1 MGRLGRRAAR
11 KGDIS
16 LVLSG
21 GIALGAYQGGAYAEL
36 HEAHGRDLRWLAGS
50 SIGAV
55 NAAIIAGNE
64 SDRRVAQLDA
74 FWQAAALPLPDT
86 GPLLQQSPVR
96 QVTNWLMAMHT
107 RAVGRAGIFTPR
119 PPAELLLGG
128 TLSLYDLGPLGG
140 KLEQFIDF
148 RRLNEG
154 DVRLSVVTT
163 DLETGEAVVFDTA
176 DRAAGW
182 IEPKHLLA
190 SCGFL
195 PELQPI
201 EIDGHLLGD
210 GGLVANAPIEV
221 VLDGD
226 GGDDRD
232 TDEPLTCFLVELF
245 CRRGERPKTLVAAAE
260 RRLDLLLAGQT
271 KRALDGLVRES
282 ASRQLLAET
291 TRRPSKQ
298 GGYAGR
304 PAGFRG
310 ALVLHLAYRPVPA
323 TAGPQKHFDISPASL
338 ADRWT
343 SGAAD
348 MQAALSAWRRMAAP
362 KRGELVIHDVGQEAA
377 L

>member
-1 MGRLGRRAAR
+1 MRQ
-11 KGDIS
+11 GDIS

-21 GIALGAYQGGAYAEL
+21 GVALGAYQGGAYAAL
-36 HEAHGRDLRWLAGS
+36 HEAHDRDLRWLAGS

-64 SDRRVAQLDA
+64 PDRRVAQLEA

-86 GPLLQQSPVR
+86 GGLLQQSPAR
-96 QVTNWLMAMHT
+96 QLNNWLMAMHT
-107 RAVGRAGIFTPR
+107 RALGRAGIFTPR

-163 DLETGEAVVFDTA
+163 DLETGEAVVFDTT
-176 DRAAGW
+176 DGAAEGW

-195 PELQPI
+195 PEFEPI
-201 EIDGHLLGD
+201 EIDGRLLGD

-221 VLDGD
+221 VLDGE
-226 GGDDRD
+226 GGDDGD
-232 TDEPLTCFLVELF
+232 PDEPLTCFLVELF

-271 KRALDGLVRES
+271 KRALDGLVREF
-282 ASRQLLAET
+282 
-291 TRRPSKQ
+291 
-298 GGYAGR
+298 AGR
-304 PAGFRG
+304 RAQSPG

-323 TAGPQKHFDISPASL
+323 TAGPQKHFDFSPASL

-348 MQAALSAWRRMAAP
+348 MQAALSTWHTMAAP
-362 KRGELVIHDVGQEAA
+362 KRGELVIHEVGQEAA

>member
-1 MGRLGRRAAR
+1 VRQ
-11 KGDIS
+11 GDIS

-21 GIALGAYQGGAYAEL
+21 GIALGAYQGGAYAAL
-36 HEAHGRDLRWLAGS
+36 HEAHGRDLHWLAGS

-64 SDRRVAQLDA
+64 PDRRVAQLEA
-74 FWQAAALPLPDT
+74 FWHAAALPLPDT
-86 GPLLQQSPVR
+86 GALLQQSPAR
-96 QVTNWLMAMHT
+96 QLNNWLMAMHT

-163 DLETGEAVVFDTA
+163 DLETGDAVVFDTA
-176 DRAAGW
+176 DSAAEGW
-182 IEPKHLLA
+182 IEPKHILA

-195 PELQPI
+195 PEFQPI
-201 EIDGHLLGD
+201 EIDGRLLGD

-221 VLDGD
+221 VLDGE
-226 GGDDRD
+226 GGDDGD
-232 TDEPLTCFLVELF
+232 PDEPLTCFLVELF
-245 CRRGERPKTLVAAAE
+245 CRRGERPKTLVAAVE

-271 KRALDGLVRES
+271 KRALDGLVREF
-282 ASRQLLAET
+282 ASRQLLET
-291 TRRPSKQ
+291 ARRPAKQ
-298 GGYAGR
+298 GRIASR
-304 PAGFRG
+304 RAKSRG

-323 TAGPQKHFDISPASL
+323 TAGPQKHFDFSPASL

-348 MQAALSAWRRMAAP
+348 MQAALEARRAIAAP
-362 KRGELVIHDVGQEAA
+362 KRGELVIHEVGQEAVP
-377 L
+377 

>member
-1 MGRLGRRAAR
+1 VQQ
-11 KGDIS
+11 GDIS

-21 GIALGAYQGGAYAEL
+21 GIALGAYQGGAYAAL

-64 SDRRVAQLDA
+64 PDRRVAQLEA

-86 GPLLQQSPVR
+86 GALLQQSPAR
-96 QVTNWLMAMHT
+96 QLNNWLMAMHT

-128 TLSLYDLGPLGG
+128 TLSLYDLGPLGS

-176 DRAAGW
+176 DRAAEGW

-195 PELQPI
+195 PEFEPI
-201 EIDGHLLGD
+201 EIDGRLLGD

-221 VLDGD
+221 VLDGEGEDD
-226 GGDDRD
+226 GDP
-232 TDEPLTCFLVELF
+232 DEPLTCFLVELF

-271 KRALDGLVRES
+271 KRALDGLARES
-282 ASRQLLAET
+282 ASRQLLAKT
-291 TRRPSKQ
+291 TRRPAKQ
-298 GGYAGR
+298 GRNADRRAGS
-304 PAGFRG
+304 RG
-310 ALVLHLAYRPVPA
+310 ALILHLAYRPVPA
-323 TAGPQKHFDISPASL
+323 TAGPQKHFDFSPASL

-348 MQAALSAWRRMAAP
+348 MQAALAARRAMAAP
-362 KRGELVIHDVGQEAA
+362 KRGELVIHEVGQEAA
-377 L
+377 P

>member
-1 MGRLGRRAAR
+1 MGRLGRRAVR

-96 QVTNWLMAMHT
+96 QVNNWLMAMHT

-195 PELQPI
+195 PEFQPI
-201 EIDGHLLGD
+201 EIDGRLLGD

-226 GGDDRD
+226 GGDDGD

-323 TAGPQKHFDISPASL
+323 TAGPQKHFDFSPASL

-348 MQAALSAWRRMAAP
+348 MQAALSTWRRMRHPNAASWSSTT
-362 KRGELVIHDVGQEAA
+362 
-377 L
+377 